1 MVEWNET
8 PLLIYNY
15 QLTFVY
21 AGNNKFLANRNK
33 KKLVIQYISA
43 SLYAEPVKCTPSN
56 CIWNLSFFDHC
67 TPTMVS

>member
-33 KKLVIQYISA
+33 KKTGDPIYFSLAIRRAIKMHTIQ
-43 SLYAEPVKCTPSN
+43 LYME
-56 CIWNLSFFDHC
+56 LELF
-67 TPTMVS
+67 